1 MREAQQARYVCSVS
15 VLCAD
20 LGRRSGA
27 TVFAVLE
34 LQYTKRGVLKAELAA
49 TYNWAPD
56 GELRP
61 LYEYT
66 WEGPPLAPDDAED
79 GT

>member
-1 MREAQQARYVCSVS
+1 MRARGEACKLLAPCQ
-15 VLCAD
+15 VLTSAAWA
-20 LGRRSGA
+20 GA

-34 LQYTKRGVLKAELAA
+34 LQYTKRGMLKAELAA

-66 WEGPPLAPDDAED
+66 WEGPPLAPDDSDD

>member
-1 MREAQQARYVCSVS
+1 M
-15 VLCAD
+15 
-20 LGRRSGA
+20 
-27 TVFAVLE
+27 FAVLE

-61 LYEYT
+61 LYEYVF
-66 WEGPPLAPDDAED
+66 EGPLLPDSSSDESDSGDAS
-79 GT
+79 

>member
-1 MREAQQARYVCSVS
+1 MQASSVPPGTRAS
-15 VLCAD
+15 RAD
-20 LGRRSGA
+20 LRRLSGA

-66 WEGPPLAPDDAED
+66 WTGPPLAPDDAED
-79 GT
+79 DR

>member
-1 MREAQQARYVCSVS
+1 MY
-15 VLCAD
+15 
-20 LGRRSGA
+20 
-27 TVFAVLE
+27 AVAE
-34 LQYTKRGVLKAELAA
+34 LQYTRRGVLTAELAA

-66 WEGPPLAPDDAED
+66 FRGERLPVGSSDSDAD
-79 GT
+79 

>member
-1 MREAQQARYVCSVS
+1 M
-15 VLCAD
+15 
-20 LGRRSGA
+20 
-27 TVFAVLE
+27 FAVLE
-34 LQYTKRGVLKAELAA
+34 LQYTRRGVLKAELAA

-66 WEGPPLAPDDAED
+66 WEGEPLAPDDAEED
-79 GT
+79 ST